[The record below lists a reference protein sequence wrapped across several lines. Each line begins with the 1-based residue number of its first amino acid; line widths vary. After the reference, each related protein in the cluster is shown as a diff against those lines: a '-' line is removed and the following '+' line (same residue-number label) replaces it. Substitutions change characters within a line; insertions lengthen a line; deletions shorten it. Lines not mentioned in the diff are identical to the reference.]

1 MPTDLSGAAD
11 FIRRVP
17 LAARVLPSRL
27 FYGWYVTIAC
37 ALLMFVSVGVGYYG
51 LAIFLRPLQEAHGW
65 SNAGVSGATGLY
77 FSLSGLT
84 GAAIGPHIDR
94 RGPIGFMV
102 VGILILA
109 AAAALVGW
117 VSSIWQLYAAY
128 AALALGFG
136 LSTNVGVNAV
146 LTRWFVGLRAKAMS
160 IAFTG
165 VSAGGVVLTPLGSK
179 LIDLGGLE
187 LACPALGALVVA
199 VAFPM
204 ILAVIVW
211 DPREMGLK
219 PDNGAPVP
227 AVARANL
234 DDAVQHRR
242 WTRAEAMRTLAFWAI
257 LIGFLLALAAQ
268 TGFLLHQIAFLQDR
282 FGSRSAAAFAL
293 STTAMGSIIA
303 RLVVGQFADRLDKR
317 LLTVVLFVVQG
328 LAVLGV
334 VAIENTAVTY
344 ALVLIVGFT
353 IGNVYMMLSLLV
365 AEIFGMVSFGTVAGL
380 IGLATQTGSGAGPFL
395 VGWLEDLT
403 GSYTAPFLITALT
416 TIVAAVVVG
425 LARPP
430 APRTVQSAKPQ
441 PTA

>member
-65 SNAGVSGATGLY
+65 SNAVVSGATGLY

-84 GAAIGPHIDR
+84 GAAIGPHIIGPHIDR

-165 VSAGGVVLTPLGSK
+165 GSSTSAGSS
-179 LIDLGGLE
+179 
-187 LACPALGALVVA
+187 
-199 VAFPM
+199 
-204 ILAVIVW
+204 W
-211 DPREMGLK
+211 
-219 PDNGAPVP
+219 
-227 AVARANL
+227 RA
-234 DDAVQHRR
+234 RR
-242 WTRAEAMRTLAFWAI
+242 WGRWWWPWP
-257 LIGFLLALAAQ
+257 
-268 TGFLLHQIAFLQDR
+268 
-282 FGSRSAAAFAL
+282 S
-293 STTAMGSIIA
+293 
-303 RLVVGQFADRLDKR
+303 
-317 LLTVVLFVVQG
+317 
-328 LAVLGV
+328 
-334 VAIENTAVTY
+334 
-344 ALVLIVGFT
+344 
-353 IGNVYMMLSLLV
+353 
-365 AEIFGMVSFGTVAGL
+365 
-380 IGLATQTGSGAGPFL
+380 P
-395 VGWLEDLT
+395 
-403 GSYTAPFLITALT
+403 
-416 TIVAAVVVG
+416 
-425 LARPP
+425 
-430 APRTVQSAKPQ
+430 
-441 PTA
+441 

>member
-1 MPTDLSGAAD
+1 VTG
-11 FIRRVP
+11 RRAP
-17 LAARVLPSRL
+17 LAARVLPARV

-37 ALLMFVSVGVGYYG
+37 AVLMFVSVGVGYYG
-51 LAIFLRPLQEAHGW
+51 LAVFLRPLQEAHGW
-65 SNAGVSGATGLY
+65 SNAVVSGATGLY

-84 GAAIGPHIDR
+84 GALIGPHIDR
-94 RGPIGFMV
+94 RGPIAAMV
-102 VGILILA
+102 VGVVVLA
-109 AAAALVGW
+109 GAAALVGW
-117 VSSIWQLYAAY
+117 VNTVWQLYLVY
-128 AALALGFG
+128 TGLAFGFG
-136 LSTNVGVNAV
+136 MSTNVGVNAV

-165 VSAGGVVLTPLGSK
+165 VSLGGVVLTPLGSK

-187 LACPALGALVVA
+187 LATPVLGALVIVMA
-199 VAFPM
+199 LPM
-204 ILAVIVW
+204 IFGVIVW
-211 DPREMGLK
+211 DPREMDLK
-219 PDNGAPVP
+219 PDNGAAVP
-227 AVARANL
+227 AAARATL
-234 DDAVQHRR
+234 DAAVQHRQWSR
-242 WTRAEAMRTLAFWAI
+242 GEASRTLAFWAI

-268 TGFLLHQIAFLQDR
+268 TGFLLHQMAFLQDR

-334 VAIENTAVTY
+334 VAIENTVVTY
-344 ALVLIVGFT
+344 ALVLVVGFT

-365 AEIFGMVSFGTVAGL
+365 AENFGMVSFGTVAGL

-403 GSYTAPFLITALT
+403 GSYTVPFVITAVT
-416 TIVAAVVVG
+416 TLVAAAAVS

-430 APRTVQSAKPQ
+430 APRSAAAAKPVG
-441 PTA
+441 TAS

>member
-1 MPTDLSGAAD
+1 
-11 FIRRVP
+11 
-17 LAARVLPSRL
+17 
-27 FYGWYVTIAC
+27 
-37 ALLMFVSVGVGYYG
+37 
-51 LAIFLRPLQEAHGW
+51 
-65 SNAGVSGATGLY
+65 
-77 FSLSGLT
+77 
-84 GAAIGPHIDR
+84 
-94 RGPIGFMV
+94 
-102 VGILILA
+102 
-109 AAAALVGW
+109 
-117 VSSIWQLYAAY
+117 
-128 AALALGFG
+128 
-136 LSTNVGVNAV
+136 
-146 LTRWFVGLRAKAMS
+146 
-160 IAFTG
+160 
-165 VSAGGVVLTPLGSK
+165 
-179 LIDLGGLE
+179 
-187 LACPALGALVVA
+187 
-199 VAFPM
+199 M

-416 TIVAAVVVG
+416 TIVAAAVVG

-430 APRTVQSAKPQ
+430 PPRTAPKSNPQ
-441 PTA
+441 ATA